1 MTSDDVITHRNW
13 TKIFIKRILVNPL
26 NGCHLLNL
34 RIMTSNYVITSRQIT
49 RLGIFGKGHRMYR
62 AILRQYIFID
72 VEN

>member
-34 RIMTSNYVITSRQIT
+34 RIMTSNYVIT
-49 RLGIFGKGHRMYR
+49 HRNR
-62 AILRQYIFID
+62 AILIQYMFID